1 MSVVDKILG
10 WLMVAFG
17 VAHSFGTFAVYHP
30 LNRSAV
36 WFFGSGVAV
45 IAIGM
50 LNLIRARKPDAF
62 TRGCCVLANALLLV
76 ICVSMI
82 WSLGRG
88 VMHEPQALA
97 LTCVTLLELIFS
109 AGK

>member
-10 WLMVAFG
+10 WLLVAFG
-17 VAHSFGTFAVYHP
+17 VANCVGTFAMYHP
-30 LNRSAV
+30 LNRSAI
-36 WFFGSGVAV
+36 WFFGSGVAL
-45 IAIGM
+45 IAVGM

-76 ICVSMI
+76 MSVALM
-82 WSLGRG
+82 WELGRG
-88 VMHEPQALA
+88 VMHSPQALA
-97 LTCVTLLELIFS
+97 ITAITLLELVFS